1 MEIKFVKGG
10 HTMKH
15 LVKKG
20 YEKYKKYLYS
30 GLFTGGLAFVMLVIA
45 VMSSVSGEEFR
56 IQLTG
61 YLAAVMWCVTAFLM
75 IRVYYA
81 AKKAAGERLDDK
93 DNLI

>member
-1 MEIKFVKGG
+1 MFRSE
-10 HTMKH
+10 
-15 LVKKG
+15 KKG
-20 YEKYKKYLYS
+20 YERYKIYFYS

-45 VMSSVSGEEFR
+45 VLSSINGDEFR

-61 YLAAVMWCVTAFLM
+61 YLSSVMWSVTAFLM

-81 AKKAAGERLDDK
+81 AKKAAEERLDDK